1 MMIYPLYAAALDSSE
16 TIQHLT
22 GNGLFGV
29 FILLL
34 LIVGME
40 KWVSYQAQKD
50 RLKAEQARMD
60 KNEKELVESR
70 KTESASRDRLSDAL
84 NNVAEATAINS
95 EKIDQ
100 VQQDLQ
106 VIGDRVTEHTSK
118 LAQHDSAIDELRKG

>member
-100 VQQDLQ
+100 VQQDLA
-106 VIGDRVTEHTSK
+106 VIGDKVTEHSSR
-118 LAQHDSAIDELRKG
+118 LDRHDSAIDELRKG